1 MVSKKSD
8 QMKLQKQIIKELEA
22 AMRHGEKTFSF
33 EYVMDDDRLLVVE
46 GEIYES
52 IGVDQDGDSYEMER
66 IVEVDRQYHLT
77 KSVLVSEDGTEEQ
90 IELPELKP

>member
-1 MVSKKSD
+1 
-8 QMKLQKQIIKELEA
+8 MKLQKQIIKELEA

-33 EYVMDDDRLLVVE
+33 EYVMDNDRLLVVE

-52 IGVDQDGDSYEMER
+52 IGVEQDGDGYDMER
-66 IVEVDRQYHLT
+66 IIEIDRQYHVT
-77 KSVLVSEDGTEEQ
+77 RSVLVSEDGAEEQ